1 MKKAL
6 AVARWEYL
14 ERVKTKAFIIGLF
27 LTPIIMISMMVL
39 PTLLATQE
47 DSSTKA
53 IGIIDRTGELARP
66 FAEKME
72 SRYTLKNGLPNYLV
86 QVIAGGRND
95 SLEVLIRETDQR
107 IRNGELEGYCIVR
120 GGAASDTLVDYR
132 SLSLGDFIL
141 LSRVEENLRAV
152 ISEKRAAARGVSPL
166 LLKELQV
173 RLDLKS
179 VKLSKTGKEE
189 EGDFIKIFLSAYI
202 FMMMLFMLIVGSG
215 QALVRS
221 VIEEKSNRIV
231 EVLVSSCSPT
241 QLMAGK
247 VLGLSAL
254 GFTQI
259 GVWAFLGIVGTIQFG
274 VQVMPPWSALLLI
287 VYFILGYLFYA
298 GVFIAAGSP
307 LSTEQAAQ
315 QVTSYLVL
323 VLLIP
328 IVIAFPAMKNPDA
341 GWIRI
346 MTFVPFLTPTMMALR
361 IPIQMPAAWEILAT
375 VLLMIVSI
383 WGIMVAAG
391 RIFRVGILMTGKA
404 PNIAEIFRWIKTG

>member
-1 MKKAL
+1 MKKSL

-14 ERVKTKAFIIGLF
+14 ERVRTKAFIIGLF

-66 FAEKME
+66 FADKME
-72 SRYTLKNGLPNYLV
+72 SRYTLKNGLPNYLI
-86 QVIAGGRND
+86 QVISIGGND
-95 SLEVLIRETDQR
+95 SLDVLIREADQKV
-107 IRNGELEGYCIVR
+107 RNGELEGYCIVR
-120 GGAASDTLVDYR
+120 GEAASDTVVDYR
-132 SLSLGDFIL
+132 SLSVGDFIL
-141 LSRVEENLRAV
+141 QSRVEENLRSV
-152 ISEKRAAARGVSPL
+152 ISEKRAAARGLSPL
-166 LLKELQV
+166 LLKELQA

-179 VKLSKTGKEE
+179 VKLSKAGKEE
-189 EGDFIKIFLSAYI
+189 EGDFVKIFLSAYI
-202 FMMMLFMLIVGSG
+202 FMMMLFTLIVGSG

-259 GVWAFLGIVGTIQFG
+259 GVWALLGFLATIQFG
-274 VQVMPPWSALLLI
+274 VQVVAPGSAILLI
-287 VYFILGYLFYA
+287 IYFILGYLFYA

-341 GWIRI
+341 TWIRI
-346 MTFVPFLTPTMMALR
+346 MTFFPFLTPTMMALR
-361 IPIQMPAAWEILAT
+361 IPIQMPAVWEILAT
-375 VLLMIVSI
+375 ILLMIVSI

-391 RIFRVGILMTGKA
+391 RIFRIGILMTGKA
-404 PNIAEIFRWIKTG
+404 PNILEIFRWIKTG